1 MSEQEQAWEYIGQR
15 RIKINNDTLED
26 TFVGYNYKNSE
37 FFIENKGTRT
47 TRKTAEEVEAIL
59 KVLCNFEEGKYPTAD
74 DLTTELVEQAE
85 LLQEVTYTYSNT
97 DAYIKTLQFN
107 EHAENPLTLDL
118 PSHTLY
124 VMNSD
129 LIFDLSLNESISYR
143 LPVLIQYYEHTL
155 GLTIGLHQ
163 MEAIYN
169 FIISYYNPYVQ
180 LQIQPRESTAETL
193 WYTTTFKLL
202 NYNKLSPVELTCTFN
217 PYDRYELPTTKLAD
231 IKTINQNTNTIHL
244 TSAIPPSLQVE
255 DIITI
260 DNSDVQI
267 ENVPYSDNGTY
278 TITGLDK
285 EANIIQVKEQF
296 AVAFEVERKEL
307 YKVQSKEQ
315 ISNISRQAFTITLT
329 NSIPNTYT
337 VGDILT
343 VIGTQ
348 TTEDGENVSADGD
361 YIIAKLDNLT
371 NTITVSQQIPI
382 DFTGSTAYVY
392 KKLPLGLI
400 TSIDAEAITLDTEPK
415 YSLTSTDY
423 VQVQDDTALY
433 KVSTVAPVSGSENYV
448 ITLTNPYPLP
458 YSVPYAQLY
467 EPKPQTWVNV
477 EVTSSTNTN
486 IPTGSFMVDNLEQ
499 CTEYMLTMF
508 PNEQDVM
515 RTYIAT
521 SMDYILNL
529 SGYPNKEILPKRV
542 PLVTEIAGLTG
553 VTWKCYGLYDERYT
567 E

>member
-202 NYNKLSPVELTCTFN
+202 NYNKLSPIELTCTFN

-337 VGDILT
+337 VGDIIT

-400 TSIDAEAITLDTEPK
+400 TSINAEAITLDTEPK

-433 KVSTVAPVSGSENYV
+433 KVSTVTPVSGSENYV

-486 IPTGSFMVDNLEQ
+486 IPVGSFMVDNLEQ

>member
-202 NYNKLSPVELTCTFN
+202 NYNKLSPIELTCTFN

-337 VGDILT
+337 VGDIIT

-433 KVSTVAPVSGSENYV
+433 KVSTVTPVSGSENYV

-486 IPTGSFMVDNLEQ
+486 IPVGSFMVDNLEQ